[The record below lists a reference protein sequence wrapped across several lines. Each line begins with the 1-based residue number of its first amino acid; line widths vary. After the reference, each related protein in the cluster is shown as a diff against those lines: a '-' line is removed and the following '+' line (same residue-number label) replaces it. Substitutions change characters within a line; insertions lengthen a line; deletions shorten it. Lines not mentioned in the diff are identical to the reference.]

1 MRLKEEFRLFFMT
14 FRSLPNVEAN
24 TKAPRLFLQPFPFA
38 PSFCTHRSLS
48 KHFGAAEQDRQE
60 YVPPVRR
67 HAVLFPRVDDKML
80 CALKPLETFLLQG
93 SLCLLAFN
101 ARLCYVILLA
111 HCPTS
116 AVSVWRMHTL
126 DFSIE
131 KDERIELPTCGNAQA

>member
-48 KHFGAAEQDRQE
+48 KHFGVAEQDRQE

-67 HAVLFPRVDDKML
+67 HTVLFPRWMIKCYVL
-80 CALKPLETFLLQG
+80 SSPWNLLALGASLFACFKRSPLPQRHFTCPLSHVC
-93 SLCLLAFN
+93 SLCLAYASSCFL
-101 ARLCYVILLA
+101 Y
-111 HCPTS
+111 
-116 AVSVWRMHTL
+116 
-126 DFSIE
+126 
-131 KDERIELPTCGNAQA
+131 